1 MDKPID
7 EFSDVSSFSELQNLL
22 FRQEKED
29 IDSLRDKINHLDNSQ
44 EQRIES
50 FLSSEYVKAE
60 KDLNSP
66 LRSSLE
72 KIIPMSLTSEI
83 KNNPDT
89 IIDTLY
95 PVIGG
100 IVNKYVSESIK
111 DLMDSIN
118 DRIEETVNENKFVNT
133 IKARSQGLSLEEYVL
148 KKSQNFLCSGVFLI
162 DMDSGVV
169 IHENVPSELRN
180 IEADLF
186 GGMLVAIRS
195 FGQDCI
201 SQEKNSELGAIDY
214 GDFKILLER
223 AGSVLLAVI
232 VESSS
237 SKTVIRK
244 ARNTLSLV
252 LQQNI
257 EFFNDFQGNVS
268 SVPDSVKNMLNE
280 IVASNENGTEVST
293 KSRSKFLVLIPL
305 ILIAALFF
313 YKSHLTTSMEKQLGQ
328 NQYFS
333 ELDLSVHGE
342 WLNFTKFSIEGY
354 VPSVAFEESILG
366 YISNSYPEKGFS
378 SEMKLN
384 DKLSV
389 KNFESFSSLL
399 ESLNVNMN
407 LNLVTELG
415 PTPKVFGHVREQSE
429 ITLLDKSFRA
439 VGLEADFKNVK
450 ISKEKFNFILS
461 FSNGHKSLTKEQAE
475 SIRGF
480 LKELASYNKTL
491 KLSYQSNK
499 DGSES
504 VNREMAKKRIDSM
517 LKFLTLEFPD
527 VKVSEII
534 ISPPAFYEY
543 FNRTSRTNTGER
555 NSYLQISSF

>member
-1 MDKPID
+1 MDKPIN
-7 EFSDVSSFSELQNLL
+7 EFNEESSFSELQNLL
-22 FRQEKED
+22 FRQEKDD
-29 IDSLRDKINHLDNSQ
+29 IDSLRDKIDHLDNSQ
-44 EQRIES
+44 EKRIES
-50 FLSSEYVKAE
+50 FLTSEYVKAE
-60 KDLNSP
+60 NDLNSP

-118 DRIEETVNENKFVNT
+118 DRIEETVNENRFVNT
-133 IKARSQGLSLEEYVL
+133 IKAKSQGLSLEEYVL

-180 IEADLF
+180 IETDLF

-252 LQQNI
+252 LQQNK
-257 EFFNDFQGNVS
+257 EFVDNFQGNVS
-268 SVPDSVKNMLNE
+268 SVPDNIKKMLNE
-280 IVASNENGTEVST
+280 IVASNEVGAEVSK
-293 KSRSKFLVLIPL
+293 KSRSKFLILIPL
-305 ILIAALFF
+305 ILIIATFF
-313 YKSHLTTSMEKQLGQ
+313 YKNHLATSIEKQLGQ

-342 WLNFTKFSIEGY
+342 LLSFTNFSIRGGI
-354 VPSVAFEESILG
+354 PSKAFEESIVL
-366 YISNSYPEKGFS
+366 YVDNLYPEKTFL
-378 SEMKLN
+378 SEMIL
-384 DKLSV
+384 DKTV
-389 KNFESFSSLL
+389 NVEKFETFSNLL
-399 ESLNVNMN
+399 ESLNMNMN
-407 LNLVTELG
+407 LSLFGEMAPV
-415 PTPKVFGHVREQSE
+415 PKISGYVRDKSE
-429 ITLLDKSFRA
+429 ITLLKNSFNA
-439 VGLEADFKNVK
+439 VGLRANLEDVKVSKDKFDFIV
-450 ISKEKFNFILS
+450 S
-461 FSNGHKSLTKEQAE
+461 FPNGHKTLTKDQIDSLRLYLE
-475 SIRGF
+475 
-480 LKELASYNKTL
+480 ELASYNK
-491 KLSYQSNK
+491 KVKFSYQSNQN
-499 DGSES
+499 GSES
-504 VNREMAKKRIDSM
+504 ANREMAKKRIDSI
-517 LKFLTLEFPD
+517 LKLFYREFPN
-527 VKVSEII
+527 VEVSEII
-534 ISPPAFYEY
+534 ISPPVFYEY
-543 FNRTSRTNTGER
+543 FNRNDQATHGEG
-555 NSYLQISSF
+555 NSYLQLSSF